1 MWVYRLDFAQNYK
14 FEPVTLFHSFAAV
27 MRFFYV
33 RIRTECSQHVNSF
46 IDAY

>member
-33 RIRTECSQHVNSF
+33 RTVYTYGVLRTRKLVH
-46 IDAY
+46 